1 MRNRRFRIAGGNIL
15 VLTKNCVAGLTGAS
29 RFKFMRILTAMLF
42 FFLISGQT
50 QAQVSVL
57 TLKKKNKTIRQYW
70 PGTEIA
76 FQLSN
81 KEWRKGLI
89 KKITPDSLF
98 IQPVIVRYFL
108 MGTDTLRYLT
118 TGYAHSDIYAFPKPG
133 ISIEFNDGRY
143 QIRRSA
149 GHVHFFWIKGGWIF
163 RAGGMGY
170 IGLHLLNSI
179 GATINPASLAIAGGV
194 VGIGFLLKALYT
206 PVIRIGKK
214 YKVVYIGTTKLT
226 NPQKRI
232 HDLSEFQ
239 FSGFQEA
246 LSYS

>member
-1 MRNRRFRIAGGNIL
+1 
-15 VLTKNCVAGLTGAS
+15 
-29 RFKFMRILTAMLF
+29 MRILTAILF
-42 FFLISGQT
+42 FFLLSGQT

-89 KKITPDSLF
+89 KKITKDSLF

-133 ISIEFNDGRY
+133 ISIEYNDGRF

-149 GHVHFFWIKGGWIF
+149 GHVHFYWIKGGWLF

-170 IGLHLLNSI
+170 AGLHLIN
-179 GATINPASLAIAGGV
+179 ATAKGSGGVKAGSFALAGGV
-194 VGIGFLLKALYT
+194 VGLGFLLKALYT
-206 PVIRIGKK
+206 PVIKVGKK
-214 YKVVYIGTTKLT
+214 YKLVYI
-226 NPQKRI
+226 
-232 HDLSEFQ
+232 DLE
-239 FSGFQEA
+239 
-246 LSYS
+246 

>member
-1 MRNRRFRIAGGNIL
+1 
-15 VLTKNCVAGLTGAS
+15 
-29 RFKFMRILTAMLF
+29 MRILTAILF
-42 FFLISGQT
+42 FFLLSGQT

-89 KKITPDSLF
+89 KKITNDSLF

-133 ISIEFNDGRY
+133 ISIEYNDGRF

-149 GHVHFFWIKGGWIF
+149 GHVHFYWIKGGWLF
-163 RAGGMGY
+163 RTGGMGY

-206 PVIRIGKK
+206 PVIRLGKK
-214 YKVVYIGTTKLT
+214 YKLQYISTAKLM
-226 NPQKRI
+226 NLQKRT
-232 HDLSEFQ
+232 DDDSQLQLFRLQ
-239 FSGFQEA
+239 KT
-246 LSYS
+246 LSYP

>member
-1 MRNRRFRIAGGNIL
+1 
-15 VLTKNCVAGLTGAS
+15 
-29 RFKFMRILTAMLF
+29 MRILTAILF
-42 FFLISGQT
+42 FFLLSGQT

-89 KKITPDSLF
+89 KKITNDSLF

-133 ISIEFNDGRY
+133 ISIEYNDGRF

-149 GHVHFFWIKGGWIF
+149 GHVHFYWIKGGWLF
-163 RAGGMGY
+163 RTGGMGY

-206 PVIRIGKK
+206 PVIRLGKK
-214 YKVVYIGTTKLT
+214 YKLQYISTAKLM
-226 NPQKRI
+226 NLQKRT
-232 HDLSEFQ
+232 DDDPQLQLFRLQ
-239 FSGFQEA
+239 KT
-246 LSYS
+246 LSYP

>member
-1 MRNRRFRIAGGNIL
+1 
-15 VLTKNCVAGLTGAS
+15 
-29 RFKFMRILTAMLF
+29 MRILTAILF
-42 FFLISGQT
+42 FFLLSGQT

-89 KKITPDSLF
+89 KKITNDSLF

-133 ISIEFNDGRY
+133 ISIEYNDGRF

-149 GHVHFFWIKGGWIF
+149 GHVHFYWIKGGWLF
-163 RAGGMGY
+163 RTGGMGY

-206 PVIRIGKK
+206 PVIRLGKK
-214 YKVVYIGTTKLT
+214 YKLQYISTAKLM
-226 NPQKRI
+226 NLQKRS
-232 HDLSEFQ
+232 DDDPQLQLFRLQ
-239 FSGFQEA
+239 KT
-246 LSYS
+246 LSYP

>member
-1 MRNRRFRIAGGNIL
+1 
-15 VLTKNCVAGLTGAS
+15 
-29 RFKFMRILTAMLF
+29 MRILTAILLF
-42 FFLISGQT
+42 LLLSSQS

-57 TLKKKNKTIRQYW
+57 ALKKKNKTVRQYY

-76 FQLSN
+76 FQLSK

-89 KKITPDSLF
+89 KKITRDSLF

-133 ISIEFNDGRY
+133 ISIEYNDGRF

-149 GHVHFFWIKGGWIF
+149 GHVHFYWIKGGWLF
-163 RAGGMGY
+163 RTGGMGY

-179 GATINPASLAIAGGV
+179 GATINPVSLAIGSGV
-194 VGIGFLLKALYT
+194 VGLGFLLKALYT
-206 PVIRIGKK
+206 PVLRVGKK
-214 YKVVYIGTTKLT
+214 FKVVYIGTT
-226 NPQKRI
+226 
-232 HDLSEFQ
+232 
-239 FSGFQEA
+239 
-246 LSYS
+246 

>member
-1 MRNRRFRIAGGNIL
+1 
-15 VLTKNCVAGLTGAS
+15 
-29 RFKFMRILTAMLF
+29 MRILTAILF
-42 FFLISGQT
+42 FFLLSGQN

-89 KKITPDSLF
+89 KKITNDSLF

-133 ISIEFNDGRY
+133 ISIEYNDGRF

-149 GHVHFFWIKGGWIF
+149 GHVHFYWIKGGWLF
-163 RAGGMGY
+163 RTGGMGY

-206 PVIRIGKK
+206 PVIRLGKK
-214 YKVVYIGTTKLT
+214 YKLQYISTAKLM
-226 NPQKRI
+226 NLQKRT
-232 HDLSEFQ
+232 DDDPQLQLFRLQ
-239 FSGFQEA
+239 KT
-246 LSYS
+246 LSYP